1 MEPCTDS
8 VDFFEETEDPN
19 CTKQFKDDLTFLLM
33 KHYGSAWTFTWDVIE
48 DGISMNVVA
57 WTQED
62 KKDEVLAL

>member
-1 MEPCTDS
+1 MEQ
-8 VDFFEETEDPN
+8 
-19 CTKQFKDDLTFLLM
+19 CTKEFQDDLTFLLM